1 MKVEQDAVSS
11 AFLMTSDVYLTGEL
25 YDEEERQGA
34 LVLFRGEDEA
44 LGTKFIVYLEFT
56 SHQGIVQELL
66 RWTTTLGDFHI
77 EF

>member
-25 YDEEERQGA
+25 FDEEERQGA

-56 SHQGIVQELL
+56 SHQGIVQES
-66 RWTTTLGDFHI
+66 I
-77 EF
+77 